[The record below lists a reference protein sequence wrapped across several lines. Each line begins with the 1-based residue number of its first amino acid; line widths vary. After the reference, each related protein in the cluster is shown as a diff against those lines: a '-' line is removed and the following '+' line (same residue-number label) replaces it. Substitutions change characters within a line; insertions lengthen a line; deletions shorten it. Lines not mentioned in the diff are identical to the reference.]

1 MAVKLR
7 LTRTGANK
15 NVSYRVVAADSR
27 SPRDGRNIE
36 ILGWYDPKKT
46 GRNFK
51 LKLDR
56 IDYWLGQ
63 GAQPSDTVNSLI
75 KAARKSPEEPAPVL
89 SPPAAEEVIE
99 SADVVEEPIVDVI
112 EEVVEAELVEETPAE
127 NPEQVETAE
136 DESKTVA
143 D

>member
-15 NVSYRVVAADSR
+15 DVSYRVVAADSR
-27 SPRDGRNIE
+27 SPRDGRCIE
-36 ILGWYDPKKT
+36 ILGWYDPKQR

-56 IDYWLGQ
+56 IDYWLSQ
-63 GAQPSDTVNSLI
+63 GAQPSDTVNSLV
-75 KAARKSPEEPAPVL
+75 KAARKAPDDPAPVVDL
-89 SPPAAEEVIE
+89 PVAEEVVDE
-99 SADVVEEPIVDVI
+99 VVKEAEPV
-112 EEVVEAELVEETPAE
+112 EEVVETESVEETPAE
-127 NPEQVETAE
+127 ASEEAETVE

>member
-15 NVSYRVVAADSR
+15 DVSYRVVAADSR
-27 SPRDGRNIE
+27 SPRDGRCIE
-36 ILGWYDPKKT
+36 ILGWYDPKQK

-56 IDYWLGQ
+56 VDYWLSQ
-63 GAQPSDTVNSLI
+63 GAQPSGTVNSLV
-75 KAARKSPEEPAPVL
+75 KAARKAPNDPAPVVDL
-89 SPPAAEEVIE
+89 PAAEEV
-99 SADVVEEPIVDVI
+99 A
-112 EEVVEAELVEETPAE
+112 EEVVKETELVEEVAETESVEETPEEAPQE
-127 NPEQVETAE
+127 AETAE

>member
-15 NVSYRVVAADSR
+15 DVSYRVVAADSR
-27 SPRDGRNIE
+27 SPRDGRCIE
-36 ILGWYDPKKT
+36 ILGWYDPKQR

-56 IDYWLGQ
+56 IDHWLSQ
-63 GAQPSDTVNSLI
+63 GAQPSDTVNSLV
-75 KAARKSPEEPAPVL
+75 KAARKAPNDPAPVVDL
-89 SPPAAEEVIE
+89 PAAEEVVDE
-99 SADVVEEPIVDVI
+99 VVEETAPVEEPV
-112 EEVVEAELVEETPAE
+112 EEVVEAESVEETPEEA
-127 NPEQVETAE
+127 PEATETVE